1 MNIDIISIH
10 ELKDHRH
17 LRASVVIQ
25 EINGNDAF
33 DFFVNLDNYLDSDIA
48 KYIISKIDDRSV
60 EVIKYVV
67 SKDETIANI
76 RNYRDSLLLATDV
89 YLTVPDYPLSEE
101 QKDEIRQFRQLL
113 RDIPQQPGF
122 PENVV
127 WPTVPDCIKNK
138 VVVEIHS

>member
-1 MNIDIISIH
+1 MNIDIISVY

-25 EINGNDAF
+25 EINGDDAF

-48 KYIISKIDDRSV
+48 KYIVSKIDDHSV

-67 SKDETIANI
+67 SKAETMTNI
-76 RNYRDSLLLATDV
+76 RNYRDSLLLATDIF
-89 YLTVPDYPLSEE
+89 LTVLDYPLSEE

-113 RDIPQQPGF
+113 RDIPQQSGF

-127 WPTVPDCIKNK
+127 WPTVPDCIKDK
-138 VVVEIHS
+138 ITIEIPS

>member
-10 ELKDHRH
+10 ELKDHRL

-48 KYIISKIDDRSV
+48 KYIISKIDDHSV

-101 QKDEIRQFRQLL
+101 QKNEIRQFRQLL

-138 VVVEIHS
+138 VVAEIPS